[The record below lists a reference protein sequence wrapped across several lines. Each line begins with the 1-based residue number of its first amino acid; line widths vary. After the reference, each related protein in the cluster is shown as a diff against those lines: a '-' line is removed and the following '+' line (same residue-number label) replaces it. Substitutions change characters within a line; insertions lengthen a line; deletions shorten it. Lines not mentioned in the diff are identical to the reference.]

1 MNDPA
6 KNDASTALPTNPCA
20 NCGNPLQGKY
30 CYYCGQPVK
39 GMIRPLSGLAADVVD
54 SVFNLDSR
62 ILRTIGPLFF
72 KPGYLTTEYFI
83 GRRTRYVTPFRLV
96 FFLTIVAFLAA
107 QFFSDQSGL
116 SNSPLFKIGSDSIAA
131 ATSQETVDKFRD
143 DALKQ
148 FDEQMRNQALPP
160 EAREALQEARA
171 EILKQ
176 AQARNDYLRKV
187 AEARAK
193 GLPIPLPQNDDE
205 GNPLPDPPQHPRNSK
220 RKHPSPADATPA
232 DATPADAATDEPVSE
247 PAEAPAMPVIPGDNA
262 IQPPAPPVL
271 PVDIPPVVIPPVPA
285 PPTARG
291 GDPKLT
297 ILGDKA
303 WDAKTNPLTV
313 GWLPDAANA
322 KLNEMIGNGI
332 KNAKLLRTEPKRVVS
347 AFFGVIP
354 QTLFVLMPLFA
365 VMLKFFYIFKRR
377 YYTEHLIVA
386 LHSHAF
392 LALSM
397 LLLSLLGLAQLAW
410 PAISTPLHWLIVAV
424 AWWIP
429 IYLLLMQKRVY
440 RQNWFM
446 TLLKFGIIGTCYS
459 VLITFAI
466 VIAGLLAFA
475 TA

>member
-1 MNDPA
+1 MNDSA
-6 KNDASTALPTNPCA
+6 KTNASSALPTNPCA
-20 NCGNPLQGKY
+20 NCGSPLQGKY
-30 CYYCGQPVK
+30 CHSCGQPVK
-39 GMIRPLSGLAADVVD
+39 GMIRPLSGLGADVID

-107 QFFSDQSGL
+107 QLFSDKSGL
-116 SNSPLFKIGSDSIAA
+116 SDSPLFKIGSDSIAA
-131 ATSQETVDKFRD
+131 ATTPETVDKFRD
-143 DALKQ
+143 DALKR
-148 FDEQMRNQALPP
+148 FDEQMRNQALPA
-160 EAREALQEARA
+160 EAREALREARA

-176 AQARNDYLRKV
+176 AQARSGYLKKV

-205 GNPLPDPPQHPRNSK
+205 GNPLPDPPKPPRRSK
-220 RKHPSPADATPA
+220 PDS
-232 DATPADAATDEPVSE
+232 AAPGEAAVDGAGEDKPTAAPHQ
-247 PAEAPAMPVIPGDNA
+247 AETAAAPAVPAIPGEEA
-262 IQPPAPPVL
+262 VQPPAPPQL
-271 PVDIPPVVIPPVPA
+271 PVDIPPVVLPPVPA
-285 PPTARG
+285 PPARDG
-291 GDPKLT
+291 DDPKIT
-297 ILGDKA
+297 IFGDKS
-303 WDAKTNPLTV
+303 WDPKTNPVKL

-322 KLNEMIGNGI
+322 KFNDMIGNAI
-332 KNAKLLRTEPKRVVS
+332 KNAKLLRTDPKRVVS

-365 VMLKFFYIFKRR
+365 LMLKFFYIFKRR

-392 LALSM
+392 LALGM
-397 LLLSLLGLAQLAW
+397 LLLALLGLAQLTW
-410 PAISTPLHWLIVAV
+410 PSTTAVLHWPIVGIL
-424 AWWIP
+424 WWIP

-446 TLLKFGIIGTCYS
+446 TLLKFSIIGTCYS
-459 VLITFAI
+459 VLITIAI
-466 VIAGLLAFA
+466 VVAATLALA

>member
-1 MNDPA
+1 MNDSA
-6 KNDASTALPTNPCA
+6 KTDTSSTALPTNPCA
-20 NCGNPLQGKY
+20 NCGSPLQGKY
-30 CYYCGQPVK
+30 CHACGQPVK
-39 GMIRPLSGLAADVVD
+39 GMIRPLSGLTADVID

-96 FFLTIVAFLAA
+96 FFLTVVAFLAA
-107 QFFSDQSGL
+107 QTFSDQSGL
-116 SNSPLFKIGSDSIAA
+116 SDSALFKIGSDSIAA
-131 ATSQETVDKFRD
+131 ATTPETVDKFRD
-143 DALKQ
+143 DALRQ
-148 FDEQMRNQALPP
+148 LEEQMRNQALPA

-176 AQARNDYLRKV
+176 AKARNDYLRKV

-193 GLPIPLPQNDDE
+193 GLPIPPPQNDDE
-205 GNPLPDPPQHPRNSK
+205 GNPLPDPPKPPRNSK
-220 RKHPSPADATPA
+220 HRPSPGDKTPA
-232 DATPADAATDEPVSE
+232 EADREADAAA
-247 PAEAPAMPVIPGDNA
+247 AETSAAPAVPAIPDENA
-262 IQPPAPPVL
+262 IQPPEPPAL
-271 PVDIPPVVIPPVPA
+271 PVDIPPVVIPPIPA
-285 PPTARG
+285 PPRARG
-291 GDPKLT
+291 DGDPKIT
-297 ILGDKA
+297 IFGDKA
-303 WDAKTNPLTV
+303 WDAKTNPFTL

-322 KLNEMIGNGI
+322 KLNEMIGNVI
-332 KNAKLLRTEPKRVVS
+332 KNVKLLRTEPKRLIS

-365 VMLKFFYIFKRR
+365 LMLKFFYIFKRR

-397 LLLSLLGLAQLAW
+397 LLLALLGLAQLAW
-410 PAISTPLHWLIVAV
+410 PALATLLHWPILAIC
-424 AWWIP
+424 WWIP

-446 TLLKFGIIGTCYS
+446 TLLKFSIIGTCYS
-459 VLITFAI
+459 VLITIAI
-466 VIAGLLAFA
+466 VVAATLALA